1 MVLSRPE
8 TSMLP
13 KPTKTSSPPLRTGT
27 VALIGRPNVGKS
39 TLLNALLGERI
50 AITSHHPQTTRD
62 RILGVIHRADAQIA
76 LVDTPGLH
84 AAKNKLGARM
94 NAEAK
99 DVAEGADVVVCVVD
113 VGREPRPDVD
123 PRDAA
128 VFRQLPENA
137 TVVLVVNKT
146 DRVRPKEL
154 LLPALEAY
162 GAARDFAAIIPMS
175 AKTKDGVERLLEV
188 LVGLL
193 PEGDALY
200 EADTL
205 TDRPVRFFAAELVR
219 EAVLQKTREEVPHG
233 VACVVETFAEPTGKK
248 KMTEISVAIH
258 VAKDTHKKIVV
269 GRAGSL
275 IKEIGTSAR
284 ARIEELL
291 GGPVLLKTHVRVT
304 PEWFDRD
311 DRLRELGYG
320 ATTDRNLE
328 PSKR

>member
-1 MVLSRPE
+1 
-8 TSMLP
+8 MLP
-13 KPTKTSSPPLRTGT
+13 KPSKKSSAPHRSGR

-39 TLLNALLGERI
+39 TLLNALLGEKI

-62 RILGVIHRADAQIA
+62 RILGVIHREDAQIA

-99 DVAEGADVVVCVVD
+99 DVAVSADVVVCVVD
-113 VGREPRPDVD
+113 VGREPKAEVD
-123 PRDAA
+123 PRDAIVLA
-128 VFRQLPENA
+128 QLPENSS
-137 TVVLVVNKT
+137 VVLVVNKI
-146 DRVRPKEL
+146 DRVKPKEL

-162 GAARDFAAIIPMS
+162 GRARDFAAILPMS
-175 AKTKDGVERLLEV
+175 AKTSDGVERLLSV
-188 LVGLL
+188 LAELV
-193 PEGDALY
+193 PEGESLY
-200 EADTL
+200 EEDTL

-269 GRAGSL
+269 GRAGAL
-275 IKEIGTSAR
+275 IKEIGTAAR
-284 ARIEELL
+284 TRIEELI
-291 GGPVLLKTHVRVT
+291 GSPVLLKTHVRVT

-320 ATTDRNLE
+320 ETTTKADR
-328 PSKR
+328 